1 MRIFFHSLNDH
12 RQLSRLKSYVRN
24 RAHPEGSIAE
34 GYLAQE
40 SLTFCS
46 RYLSGVETI
55 FTRPI
60 RNDDEDDQNEI
71 EEHNK
76 LCPGRPLGRKKHI
89 GISLG
94 KRKRSSNIVLDE
106 MSLKQAHRYV
116 LFNVASVS
124 PFRE

>member
-1 MRIFFHSLNDH
+1 MRIFFPSLNDH

-60 RNDDEDDQNEI
+60 RNDDEGDQNEI
-71 EEHNK
+71 EEGNK
-76 LCPGRPLGRKKHI
+76 LCPGRPLGPKKR
-89 GISLG
+89 LG
-94 KRKRSSNIVLDE
+94 KRKRSSYIEYDE
-106 MSLKQAHRYV
+106 KSLKQAHRYV
-116 LFNVASVS
+116 LFNVESVS